1 MRLERS
7 IDASPEV
14 VFDAF
19 TDPALQKEL
28 HGAAEPK
35 PPARGSIVVGAGTGA
50 LASLRGTVEI

>member
-1 MRLERS
+1 MTHEMRLERS

-28 HGAAEPK
+28 HGAGDLDLRDG
-35 PPARGSIVVGAGTGA
+35 PAGSGT
-50 LASLRGTVEI
+50 RH